1 MSYLQDLRS
10 NWNEFGLTDPLWAI
24 ATDPEKKG
32 NKWELDE
39 FFDRG
44 VREIDALMD
53 HLESRHISIPK
64 GRALDFGCGVGRLTQ
79 ALARLF
85 NVVDGVDIAPSMIEL
100 ANKYNRYGDRCRYY
114 VSDADLSLF
123 EDGAFDFIYTSFVL
137 QHIKPVYSKS
147 YIKEFLRVL
156 APNGVLVFL
165 LANEP
170 NTRGGGLLAAAH
182 LRIVQLGCG
191 MYRTVRAG
199 PIMEFHMIKRRT
211 IEALLQDNGA
221 KAIDIEEIIKT
232 KHFHIVQYC
241 VAKPPHS
248 YNH

>member
-137 QHIKPVYSKS
+137 QHIKPVYSK
-147 YIKEFLRVL
+147 
-156 APNGVLVFL
+156 
-165 LANEP
+165 
-170 NTRGGGLLAAAH
+170 
-182 LRIVQLGCG
+182 
-191 MYRTVRAG
+191 
-199 PIMEFHMIKRRT
+199 
-211 IEALLQDNGA
+211 
-221 KAIDIEEIIKT
+221 
-232 KHFHIVQYC
+232 
-241 VAKPPHS
+241 
-248 YNH
+248 